1 MKKHY
6 KVKWCDSKWEKQWT
20 IDKKFMLFI
29 EWLYQFDWM
38 TLYHFDWMTPHQF
51 DRMKNKKALNQQRNC
66 YNWNSIVIKINNHSN
81 LVAFLILFFSFIE
94 STELLKTLQNN
105 SAKQSC
111 FVMIENL
118 LFSSLFWCPNN
129 INN

>member
-1 MKKHY
+1 MVWFQVRKTMNNWQKMHAFY
-6 KVKWCDSKWEKQWT
+6 RMTFYIVIQWLFTLWFNDFLPIWLNEKQ
-20 IDKKFMLFI
+20 
-29 EWLYQFDWM
+29 
-38 TLYHFDWMTPHQF
+38 
-51 DRMKNKKALNQQRNC
+51 KNKKALNQQRNC

-81 LVAFLILFFSFIE
+81 LVAFLILFFSLIKL
-94 STELLKTLQNN
+94 TELLKTLQNN
-105 SAKQSC
+105 FAKQSC